1 MEYTTINYNPFNASS
16 IVSAILQA
24 MDEKENFDNEC
35 NFYATEKYEAIE
47 PVQLFNDIKNR
58 TTRQTSYFYYANSC
72 LLASYITEK
81 STIDETLSANLRSA
95 LVIVGSN
102 LNNVANLQRLIRMIK
117 INNKRSLRSYSIQ
130 GEVFIA
136 SDLYGAVVDDQEVKD
151 RIINAYNS
159 NEIIDDFKNNNLEA
173 NR

>member
-24 MDEKENFDNEC
+24 MDEKENYDNEC
-35 NFYATEKYEAIE
+35 NFYATDKFETIE
-47 PVQLFNDIKNR
+47 PVQLFNDIKKR

-72 LLASYITEK
+72 LLASYVTDE
-81 STIDETLSANLRSA
+81 SSIDLTLSANLRSA

-102 LNNVANLQRLIRMIK
+102 LNNAANLQRLIRMIK
-117 INNKRSLRSYSIQ
+117 MNNKRSLRSYSIQ

-136 SDLYGAVVDDQEVKD
+136 SDLYAAVVDDQEVKN
-151 RIINAYNS
+151 RIINAYNTGF
-159 NEIIDDFKNNNLEA
+159 EKL
-173 NR
+173 